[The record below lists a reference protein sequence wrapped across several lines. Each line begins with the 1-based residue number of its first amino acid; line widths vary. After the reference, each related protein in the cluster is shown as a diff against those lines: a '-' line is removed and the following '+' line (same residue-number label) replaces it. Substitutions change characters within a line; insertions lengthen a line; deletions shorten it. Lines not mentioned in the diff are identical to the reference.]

1 MFVTQPPPPSQP
13 PPPDPATRLDGP
25 APAAPVE
32 PVEAGWGA
40 KRALAGLA
48 VLLLAVSVIAGVIAG
63 IDGGEIDSLG
73 ARLAAQLT
81 LAVALVAVSVLAVQG
96 ASALAGAATLPE
108 LGLRRPLRPAVAVS
122 FLAYL
127 VYIGIALLIA
137 ALLSPEQED
146 VTRELG
152 VDEGTVG
159 AIAAGFLIVVAAP
172 LSEEIFFRGF
182 LFAGIRRS
190 GGFVIGAIA
199 SSAIWGLFHYTGS
212 DSWPVVL
219 QLSIFGVV
227 LCWLYQRTGSIWP
240 TIAVHGLNNAIAFT
254 VLTS

>member
-1 MFVTQPPPPSQP
+1 VTQPPPPTSQP
-13 PPPDPATRLDGP
+13 PPPDPATRLDAP
-25 APAAPVE
+25 APAE
-32 PVEAGWGA
+32 PVAAQAAGWGA

-48 VLLLAVSVIAGVIAG
+48 ILLLAVTVIAGVIAG
-63 IDGGEIDSLG
+63 LDGGEIDSLG
-73 ARLAAQLT
+73 ARLVAQLT
-81 LAVALVAVSVLAVQG
+81 LATALVVVSVLAVQG
-96 ASALAGAATLPE
+96 ANVAPGTPVLAQ
-108 LGLRRPLRPAVAVS
+108 LGLRRPLRPAVAVA

-127 VYIGIALLIA
+127 AYIASALVIAELLN
-137 ALLSPEQED
+137 PEQED

-152 VDEGTVG
+152 VDEGTLG
-159 AIAAGFLIVVAAP
+159 AIAAGLLIVVAAP

-182 LFAGIRRS
+182 LFAGISRS
-190 GGFVIGAIA
+190 GGFLVGALV

-227 LCWLYQRTGSIWP
+227 LCWLYRRTGSIWP
-240 TIAVHGLNNAIAFT
+240 TIAVHALNNAIAFT